1 MPALTSSRTLNGLV
15 AAWLF
20 ARGRAEGLALI
31 APGMETARHSFVAA
45 FICLPVFLALRLIA
59 WFVQGPPPTGVPVAL
74 AGEMAGYVVGWVAF
88 ALASKILADQAQR
101 GGNWPQFIA
110 AWNWTNIVQYLLL
123 VALMV
128 PTALG
133 MPAWMGNALGLAAVG
148 YAMWLEWFVTRTA
161 LGVQSATAVMFVV
174 LDLALGLFIGG
185 VTARI
190 SGN

>member
-1 MPALTSSRTLNGLV
+1 MPALNPTIINGL
-15 AAWLF
+15 ASAWLF

-31 APGMETARHSFVAA
+31 PPGMDSARHSFLAA
-45 FICLPVFLALRLIA
+45 LICLPLFVVLRFIA
-59 WFVQGPPPTGVPVAL
+59 WLVQGAPPAGIGMAL
-74 AGEMAGYVVGWVAF
+74 AGELVGYVLGWVGF
-88 ALASKILADQAQR
+88 AIASKLLADQAQR

-110 AWNWTNIVQYLLL
+110 AWNWSNIVQYLLL
-123 VALMV
+123 VVLLI
-128 PTALG
+128 PSALG
-133 MPAWMGNALGLAAVG
+133 LPSWLGNALGLVAVG

-185 VTARI
+185 VTGRI